1 MNTQSRSKEQ
11 EIISKSGNPD
21 LCMDVLTYSK
31 GILESKKVVMTLT
44 QWLSFVSHISGMVYR
59 STNEEPIQSVEKEL
73 FNEVSSDSI
82 VMASEICTQLSNLH
96 EDEKYLLSIHF
107 EAAKLNEE

>member
-1 MNTQSRSKEQ
+1 MNTQSLKER
-11 EIISKSGNPD
+11 EIISKSGNQD
-21 LCMDVLTYSK
+21 LCIDVLTYSK
-31 GILESKKVVMTLT
+31 GFLESKEIVMTAT

-59 STNEEPIQSVEKEL
+59 STIEEPIQSVEKEI

-82 VMASEICTQLSNLH
+82 LMASEICKQLSNLH